1 MRGGSFFKSTAIR
14 LAIIYSSLFVVSY
27 LGANVIAY
35 QMVLGYLD
43 DRLDAAVMER
53 YREIET
59 TFRARGLH
67 GAIDMINSHGPA
79 IRGEGTIYTLR
90 DAAGRVIAGNAD
102 LRRARDGFSDLPTD
116 ERGDGTTGYKLFRGR
131 LADNDLVVGI
141 SEGDT
146 DQLARIVLISFGW
159 TTAIVFALAL
169 GGGAVLRYRARAR
182 IFELSQT
189 AHAIGHGELS
199 RRLPVS
205 PRMDEIDVLSSEVNV
220 ALARLEA
227 SVNALK
233 QVTADIA
240 HDLKT
245 PVGRAF
251 LALDDALHLEGVD
264 EVKEAVGAALQ
275 ELSALATTFDAL
287 LRIAQIESRSR
298 TARFAAV
305 DLVDLVRDIYE
316 TYEVIA
322 SEDGHMLSMNVPAEE
337 FRTWGDPD
345 LIRQMLANLLANSV
359 RHTAAG
365 SRTCIALSDHPD
377 GIALVVGDNGPG
389 IPEAERARVL
399 ERFYRLEKSRTTVG
413 SGLGLSMVK
422 AICDLHDARIELG
435 DNSPGL
441 TVRIVFGRHHGAGQM
456 RGSAG
461 Q

>member
-1 MRGGSFFKSTAIR
+1 MLGGNFFKSTAVR

-35 QMVLGYLD
+35 QMVLAYLD
-43 DRLDAAVMER
+43 DRLDKAVMER

-59 TFRARGLH
+59 TFRARGLP
-67 GAIDMINSHGPA
+67 GAVDMINSHGPA
-79 IRGEGTIYTLR
+79 ILGQETIYTLR
-90 DAAGRVIAGNAD
+90 SAAGEVVAGNAD
-102 LRRARDGFSDLPTD
+102 LGRGPDGFFDLPTG
-116 ERGDGTTGYKLFRGR
+116 EREDGTTGYKVFRGKLGENE
-131 LADNDLVVGI
+131 LAVGI

-146 DQLARIVLISFGW
+146 EQLARIVLVSFGW
-159 TTAIVFALAL
+159 TTAIVFAVALA
-169 GGGAVLRYRARAR
+169 GGAVLRYRARSR
-182 IFELSQT
+182 INELSQT

-227 SVNALK
+227 SVASLK

-245 PVGRAF
+245 PVSRAF
-251 LALDDALHLEGVD
+251 LALDDALQLESVD
-264 EVKEAVGAALQ
+264 EVKEAVGGALQ
-275 ELSALATTFDAL
+275 ELSALAATFDAL

-305 DLVDLVRDIYE
+305 NLADIARDMHE

-322 SEDGHMLSMNVPAEE
+322 SEEGRVLTVDVPAEPLMV
-337 FRTWGDPD
+337 FGDED
-345 LIRQMLANLLANSV
+345 LVRQMIANLLANTV
-359 RHTAAG
+359 RHT
-365 SRTCIALSDHPD
+365 PD
-377 GIALVVGDNGPG
+377 GSHATVAVAQHPTGVVLEVTDNGPG
-389 IPEAERARVL
+389 IPESERARVL
-399 ERFYRLEKSRTTVG
+399 ERFYRLEKSRTTIG

-422 AICDLHDARIELG
+422 AICDLHMARLELL

-441 TVRIVFGRHHGAGQM
+441 KIRVVFQEIGSVPVDSGA
-456 RGSAG
+456 
-461 Q
+461 